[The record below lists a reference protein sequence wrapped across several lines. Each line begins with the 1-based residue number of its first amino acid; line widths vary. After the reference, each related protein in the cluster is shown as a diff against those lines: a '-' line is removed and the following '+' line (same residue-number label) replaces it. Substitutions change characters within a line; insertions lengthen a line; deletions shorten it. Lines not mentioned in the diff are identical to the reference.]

1 MTAAGEH
8 SAPGAAAPAL
18 PVLAVAGLGLI
29 GGSFALALR
38 QAGMVSRVLGVGRQ
52 ASTLARARDLGLI
65 DCAVSAADAAAE
77 ADLILLAAPV
87 GALGGILAEMGPAL
101 RADGV
106 ITDAGST
113 KMEVIAQ
120 ARAALGHRIGQF
132 VPGHPI
138 AGGERTGPEAALADL
153 YRGRAVILT
162 PLPEN
167 TAPAIAMV
175 RRAWEACGAC
185 VEEMEAAAHDCAL
198 ASISHL
204 PHLLASTYVVQ
215 VAQSAD
221 ASRRLRLAGSGF
233 RDFTRIAAGSPEMWR
248 DIFIHNRDAML
259 AELAAMRNVLNDAE
273 QAIAAG
279 DGHNLQRMLEQAADV
294 RRNWRQEQSE

>member
-1 MTAAGEH
+1 MTVVKEH
-8 SAPGAAAPAL
+8 SIPAASEPWL

-29 GGSFALALR
+29 GGSFALAMR
-38 QAGMVSRVLGVGRQ
+38 RAGLVSRVLGVGRR
-52 ASTLARARDLGLI
+52 AETLARARDLGLI
-65 DCAVSAADAAAE
+65 DCAVSAAEAAAE

-87 GALGGILAEMGPAL
+87 GALGGILADMRPAL
-101 RADGV
+101 RADSV

-138 AGGERTGPEAALADL
+138 AGGERTGPEAAMADL

-167 TAPAIAMV
+167 SAPAIAMV

-185 VEEMEAAAHDCAL
+185 VEEMAAAAHDCAL

-204 PHLLASTYVVQ
+204 PHLLASTYVAQ

-221 ASRRLRLAGSGF
+221 ATRRLHLAGSGF

-248 DIFIHNRDAML
+248 DIFIHNRSAML
-259 AELAAMRNVLNDAE
+259 AELAAMRGVLDEAE
-273 QAIAAG
+273 QAIAIG
-279 DGHNLQRMLEQAADV
+279 DADSLHRMLEQAAHV